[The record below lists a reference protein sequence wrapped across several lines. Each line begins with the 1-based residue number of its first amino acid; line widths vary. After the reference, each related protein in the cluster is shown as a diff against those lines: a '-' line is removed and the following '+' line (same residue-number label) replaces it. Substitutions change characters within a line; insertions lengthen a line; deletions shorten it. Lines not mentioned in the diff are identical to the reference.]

1 MESATALGS
10 NEVKLDSTKEHA
22 MANSSSGT
30 TTRWPADVT
39 TLSIDVGGTGL
50 KASVLDPKGVMM
62 ADRVRVETPYPCPPT
77 TLVKSLQVIAKQ
89 LPSFHRVSV
98 GFPGLVRH
106 GKVIQ
111 VPAFSRRVY
120 GGPPDPDLVQMW
132 SGFDLA
138 GALARAFKVPV
149 KVANDADVQGCAVVD
164 GVGFEFVMTLGTG
177 CGTAVCS
184 DGKLLPHME
193 LSHAPFRK
201 GQTFDIL
208 LGNAARKSDGK
219 KKWRRNVMRA
229 VKAFDDFLYFDSIYI
244 GGGNAKHVS
253 AVDFGPKATIVPNT
267 AGILGGIRI
276 WDLED

>member
-1 MESATALGS
+1 
-10 NEVKLDSTKEHA
+10 
-22 MANSSSGT
+22 MAPSSSGT

-62 ADRVRVETPYPCPPT
+62 ADRIRVETPYPCPPT

-106 GKVIQ
+106 GRVIQ

-120 GGPPDPDLVQMW
+120 GGPPDPDLVQLW
-132 SGFDLA
+132 NGFDLA

-149 KVANDADVQGCAVVD
+149 KVANDADVQGCAVVN

-177 CGTAVCS
+177 CGTAVFS
-184 DGKLLPHME
+184 DGKPLPHME

-229 VKAFDDFLYFDSIYI
+229 VQAFDDFLYFDSIYI

>member
-1 MESATALGS
+1 
-10 NEVKLDSTKEHA
+10 
-22 MANSSSGT
+22 
-30 TTRWPADVT
+30 
-39 TLSIDVGGTGL
+39 
-50 KASVLDPKGVMM
+50 
-62 ADRVRVETPYPCPPT
+62 
-77 TLVKSLQVIAKQ
+77 VKSLQVIAKQ

-106 GKVIQ
+106 GRVIQ

-120 GGPPDPDLVQMW
+120 GGPPDPDLVQLW
-132 SGFDLA
+132 NGFDLA

-177 CGTAVCS
+177 CGTAVFS

-229 VKAFDDFLYFDSIYI
+229 VQAFDDFLYFDSIYI

>member
-177 CGTAVCS
+177 CGTAVFS